1 MANLDTREKRASGAH
16 VALPWRALLPLPDG
30 ALSQADRQQAATMY
44 AGILAT
50 AGVSRVAV
58 AERWA
63 ASVRRRQRNRS
74 RR

>member
-1 MANLDTREKRASGAH
+1 MANLDTREKRASGVH
-16 VALPWRALLPLPDG
+16 VALPWRGLSPLPDG
-30 ALSQADRQQAATMY
+30 AISQGDRQQIAGMY

-50 AGVSRVAV
+50 AGVSRI

-63 ASVRRRQRNRS
+63 ASLRRRQRS